1 MMRPFI
7 KNLLALIFSTL
18 FFLVLLELGVRLL
31 NQQMGHYPQ
40 KDPILHHSLI
50 PKAKLKRTNNEFDVT
65 YEINSQGLRDR
76 EIPLEKPANT
86 YRILMLGDSYTFG
99 IGNNLED
106 TFSKRLEK
114 KLNFDVIPAKVGI
127 SQVHSGD
134 SRLRWND
141 KSQNIHYE
149 VINGGCSSYAPIL
162 EYLFLIHKGLKLHPD
177 LVILNYDI
185 SDVQDD
191 HKYSQIAEFDEKGL
205 PLKVNPI
212 DVQYYYREIK
222 KGYKSSIPYLE
233 QSELY
238 QFIISRIYQVKGN
251 KEAPQFY
258 QEAQIVAGNIEY
270 DRDLPVRE
278 KVGDWKKYFDE
289 SARYLQMIHQLLQS
303 KNIQLV
309 ITSYPYGTLVNEKE
323 WKIGRKLRG
332 FDEKVYS
339 TNLFDYL
346 AEFSKSEKIPF
357 LNMTPDFKASKE
369 FPLFYS
375 YDGHF
380 TPAGHEVAAK
390 SLEKFLLEKRL
401 IPIDP
406 TKHPKLPITK

>member
-1 MMRPFI
+1 
-7 KNLLALIFSTL
+7 
-18 FFLVLLELGVRLL
+18 
-31 NQQMGHYPQ
+31 MGHYPQ
-40 KDPILHHSLI
+40 KDPILHHSLV

-106 TFSKRLEK
+106 TFSKRLEQ
-114 KLNFDVIPAKVGI
+114 KLN
-127 SQVHSGD
+127 SL
-134 SRLRWND
+134 SR
-141 KSQNIHYE
+141 SVHYE

-162 EYLFLIHKGLKLHPD
+162 EYLFLIHKGLKFHPD

-212 DVQYYYREIK
+212 DVQYYYKEVK
-222 KGYKSSIPYLE
+222 KGYKSSIPYLD

-238 QFIISRIYQVKGN
+238 QFIISRIYQVKKN

-258 QEAQIVAGNIEY
+258 QEAQVVAGNIEY

-278 KVGDWKKYFDE
+278 NIGDWKKYFDE
-289 SARYLQMIHQLLQS
+289 SARYLQMIHKLLQS
-303 KNIQLV
+303 KNIQFV

-323 WKIGRKLRG
+323 WEIGRKLRG
-332 FDEKVYS
+332 FDQKVYS
-339 TNLFDYL
+339 TKLFNYL
-346 AEFSKSEKIPF
+346 AEFSESEKIPF

-401 IPIDP
+401 IP
-406 TKHPKLPITK
+406 